1 MAKCISLSHRGNFC
15 LTVSMMNTNSR
26 NDAQIFFF
34 VHVHRWWAMKG
45 LTRTC
50 KHTNICASQSPSLEV
65 VGCGRLHAVR
75 RKRNFLFWN
84 LIGVNL
90 LHLLTKRKGSSHC
103 HLVKNQAFSNIT
115 QLGKW
120 NQQKFKYHFRGWCV
134 RSCLMHGCG
143 GHPVAPLIGT
153 WCHVGR

>member
-1 MAKCISLSHRGNFC
+1 MFDCQHDEYQFEKRCSK
-15 LTVSMMNTNSR
+15 
-26 NDAQIFFF
+26 FFF

-65 VGCGRLHAVR
+65 VGCGRLHAVG
-75 RKRNFLFWN
+75 RKWNLLFWN
-84 LIGVNL
+84 LIRVHL
-90 LHLLTKRKGSSHC
+90 LHLSTKRKGSSHY
-103 HLVKNQAFSNIT
+103 HLIKNQVLSIKISSRKIKLTKKN
-115 QLGKW
+115 
-120 NQQKFKYHFRGWCV
+120 FKYHFRGWCV

-143 GHPVAPLIGT
+143 GHPVPPLIGT